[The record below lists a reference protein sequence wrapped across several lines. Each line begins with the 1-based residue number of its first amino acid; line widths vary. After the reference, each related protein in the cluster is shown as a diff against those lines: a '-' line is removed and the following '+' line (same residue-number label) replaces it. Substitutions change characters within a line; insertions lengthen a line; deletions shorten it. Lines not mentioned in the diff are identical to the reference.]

1 MAKSPSY
8 TKSGPG
14 RFHNSE
20 VSQRT
25 FQSDEPRGS
34 KPKRKA
40 MRGHVGLKHI
50 TKKQEYKL
58 KHKT

>member
-1 MAKSPSY
+1 MSKGAHY

-14 RFHNSE
+14 RYHRTE
-20 VSQRT
+20 VSERT

-34 KPKRKA
+34 KPKRKV

-58 KHKT
+58 KHK

>member
-1 MAKSPSY
+1 MPKDASY

-14 RFHNSE
+14 RYHNFETSE
-20 VSQRT
+20 RT
-25 FQSDEPRGS
+25 FKAGEPRGS

-40 MRGHVGLKHI
+40 VRGHVGIKHI